1 MPAVASARSALKIT
15 FHGREALPPHGAA
28 IAVPLGA
35 GGSFPAVTRR
45 IDAKLEGLL
54 KDAASR
60 AECTGA
66 AGEVLEVFTPQESGL
81 SRVFLYGTTS
91 QQDLPEGKASRAGR
105 NEKKTFPEQPVSRI
119 PALSATLAAEK
130 AGAILYAKAVAAK
143 VQGKELW
150 LVSDSSTR
158 ALSVAEGALL
168 RSWRFT
174 THHTRGAMHGEAKV
188 QALRVVTTAGR
199 GLERS
204 FVAYKARARGNEIAK
219 ALVSESPNWL
229 YPESFVAVAK
239 RDLPPLGVKV
249 SSLGETEMRRL
260 NMGALLGVAQGSVRK
275 PRLLVMEYKGA
286 PASEKPVLLV
296 GKGVCFDTG
305 GISLKPPKGME
316 DMKYDMGGAA
326 AVTGA
331 IAAIAGRKARANV
344 VALAGLVEN
353 MPDGNAQRPSD
364 IVYSASG
371 QTIEVLNTDAEGRL
385 VLADAL
391 WYAQKYYKPRAIVD
405 LATLTGAMVVA
416 LGSTRAGC
424 FANDDRLA
432 RALLAAGE
440 RVAEPLW
447 RFPLEPDYDKLLD
460 SPAADMQNISPGYG
474 AGSIT
479 AAQFLQRF
487 VDRRVPWAH
496 LDIAGVA
503 WRHGGSLEAAKGATG
518 YGVRLLNEYVLSTE
532 RGSRR

>member
-1 MPAVASARSALKIT
+1 MPSVASAQSALKIT
-15 FHGREALPPHGAA
+15 FHGREATPPSGAA
-28 IAVPLGA
+28 IAVPMGA
-35 GGSFPAVTRR
+35 GGNLPAVARR
-45 IDAKLEGLL
+45 IDAKLGGLL
-54 KDAASR
+54 KDAITR
-60 AECTGA
+60 ANCAGG
-66 AGEVLEVFTPQESGL
+66 AGEVLEIFTPKESGL
-81 SRVFLYGTTS
+81 SRVFLYGTTP
-91 QQDLPEGKASRAGR
+91 QQNLPQKSATGR
-105 NEKKTFPEQPVSRI
+105 GAKKTFPEQPVSRTT
-119 PALSATLAAEK
+119 ALSATLAAEK
-130 AGAILYAKAVAAK
+130 AGAVLYAKVVAAK
-143 VQGKELW
+143 VKDKELW
-150 LVSDSSTR
+150 LLSDSPDR
-158 ALSVAEGALL
+158 VLSIAEGALL

-174 THHTRGAMHGEAKV
+174 THHTRGAMSAEA
-188 QALRVVTTAGR
+188 QLQNLRVVTTRGK
-199 GLERS
+199 GLERA
-204 FVAYKARARGNEIAK
+204 FAPHKARARGNEIAK

-229 YPESFVAVAK
+229 YPESFVSVAK
-239 RDLPPLGVKV
+239 RDLPSLGVKV
-249 SSLGETEMRRL
+249 SSLSEAEMRRL

-286 PASEKPVLLV
+286 PASEKPILLV

-305 GISLKPPKGME
+305 GISLKPSKGME

-385 VLADAL
+385 VLADVL
-391 WYAQKYYKPRAIVD
+391 WYAQTRYKPRAIVD

-416 LGSTRAGC
+416 LGSVRAGC

-432 RALLAAGE
+432 QALLTAGD

-447 RFPLEPDYDKLLD
+447 RFPLEPSYDKLLD

-487 VDRRVPWAH
+487 VDKRVPWAH

-503 WRHGGSLEAAKGATG
+503 WQHGGSAETEKGATG
-518 YGVRLLNEYVLSTE
+518 YGVRLLNEYVRSQE